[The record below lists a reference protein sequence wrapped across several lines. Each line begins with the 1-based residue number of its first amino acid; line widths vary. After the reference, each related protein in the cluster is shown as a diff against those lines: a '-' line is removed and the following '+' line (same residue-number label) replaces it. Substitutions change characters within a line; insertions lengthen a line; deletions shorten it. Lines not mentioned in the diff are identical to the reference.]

1 VSPHWHHFGDTYHL
15 LVLTKD
21 LAVGR
26 SVENEKVEGAA
37 GRADG
42 KAGPSLL

>member
-1 VSPHWHHFGDTYHL
+1 VSPHRHHFGNAYHF

-26 SVENEKVEGAA
+26 SVENEEIEAAA
-37 GRADG
+37 GGADG
-42 KAGPSLL
+42 KA